1 MRIGID
7 LMGSDTS
14 PQVLFEAVLQAVQ
27 EFDAS
32 KIFLVFATKEV
43 VDALLSLY
51 PQFSRPKSRIEFKVV
66 TEVITMSD
74 APIRAI
80 RTKKNSS
87 LVIGI
92 RLMRKRKID
101 ALVSAGNTG
110 ALIASATISLSRLPG
125 ISRPALLALL
135 PTKKGTVAVVDVGGN
150 VSCKAQHLIQFAHLG
165 AAYQRCMLGIDSP
178 SVGLLNIGAE
188 SRKGTAEVQQAYQ
201 ILKDLNIQTLA
212 EGLTLRMHFV
222 GNVEGRD
229 VFQGQVDVLV
239 TNGFTG
245 NVLLKS
251 TEGVASFIFDYI
263 LSDFQTNPAVQT
275 SLKKT
280 QQYFN
285 YAEYPGAILCGVD
298 GVVVKCHGDSSAQ
311 AMFSGIKGAIHLVE
325 KNLIKK
331 IKEHL

>member
-27 EFDAS
+27 EFDVS
-32 KIFLVFATKEV
+32 KTFLVIATKEV
-43 VDALLSLY
+43 VDVLLSIH
-51 PQFSRPKSRIEFKVV
+51 PQLSRLKNRIEFKVV
-66 TEVITMSD
+66 TEVIFMSD
-74 APIRAI
+74 DPIRAI

-110 ALIASATISLSRLPG
+110 ALIASATISLPRLPG
-125 ISRPALLALL
+125 IRRPALLALL
-135 PTKKGTVAVVDVGGN
+135 PTKKGMVAVVDVGGN

-165 AAYQRCMLGIDSP
+165 AAYQRCMLGVDAP
-178 SVGLLNIGAE
+178 SIGLLNIGAE
-188 SRKGTAEVQQAYQ
+188 SKKGTAEVQQAYQ
-201 ILKDLNIQTLA
+201 ILKDLTIQTLA
-212 EGLTLRMHFV
+212 EGLTPRMHFV

-229 VFQGQVDVLV
+229 VFQGKVDVLV

-263 LSDFQTNPAVQT
+263 LSDANPAVQS

-285 YAEYPGAILCGVD
+285 YAEYPGATLCGVE
-298 GVVVKCHGDSSAQ
+298 GVVVKCHGDSSAR
-311 AMFSGIKGAIHLVE
+311 AMFSGIKGAIRLVE
-325 KNLIKK
+325 KNLIEK